1 MTVLIVHVVATWF
14 MVGLIWT
21 VQLVHYPLFS
31 SVGSG
36 AFDEYEARHTRRMG
50 ALLAFPAPL
59 EIITGAA
66 LAWSRPPGIPL
77 WLVLGAGAVLAAIWI
92 MTAVVQ
98 APLHVRLSR
107 SHDAA
112 DIRLL
117 VRSNWWR
124 TGLWTVRGAAI
135 ATMLAL

>member
-1 MTVLIVHVVATWF
+1 V
-14 MVGLIWT
+14 
-21 VQLVHYPLFS
+21 
-31 SVGSG
+31 
-36 AFDEYEARHTRRMG
+36 
-50 ALLAFPAPL
+50 
-59 EIITGAA
+59 
-66 LAWSRPPGIPL
+66 WSRPPGIPL

-107 SHDAA
+107 SPDAA

-124 TGLWTVRGAAI
+124 TGLWTVRGAAV